1 LADLLTKVVTGQKR
15 WDFCYCLFCW
25 VGLTARLYRRHITMV
40 LPPML
45 VERDRRLYNMGQCMV
60 KCFTMS
66 SCMFTDTQTTC
77 GDRMNYDVA
86 MWWQADTC
94 QLSGII
100 SVVATFW

>member
-1 LADLLTKVVTGQKR
+1 
-15 WDFCYCLFCW
+15 
-25 VGLTARLYRRHITMV
+25 MV

-86 MWWQADTC
+86 M
-94 QLSGII
+94 
-100 SVVATFW
+100 